1 LGFSASFRNLTSS
14 LVPFSFPPFLTH
26 PLTRRGR
33 PHGERPPSSVPRQVC
48 AHPSLSGGLG
58 SSLLPPYCP
67 CTHSNPEIY
76 INLSILKLL
85 TTALIHFILF
95 WYIANILPCVL
106 LLILLE
112 KIQKFPRFFNLFS
125 KRVDKTLKK
134 ANPHLLSFVF
144 YYSHFGCLRNFSWY
158 TNHWLNQDAIFY
170 KPQGFLFTVFLKHL
184 YFSEFTFLN
193 FHKTF
198 QETRVALLSERI
210 VDERFLNTPA
220 LP

>member
-1 LGFSASFRNLTSS
+1 LGFTASFRNLTSS
-14 LVPFSFPPFLTH
+14 LVPLRFPPVSTH
-26 PLTRRGR
+26 PPTHTPGKASWGTPSIFSPPTSVRAPLNQRR
-33 PHGERPPSSVPRQVC
+33 SWVSTTT
-48 AHPSLSGGLG
+48 
-58 SSLLPPYCP
+58 LLRVH
-67 CTHSNPEIY
+67 TLKSR
-76 INLSILKLL
+76 NLYKLILKLL

-95 WYIANILPCVL
+95 WYIANILLCVL

>member
-1 LGFSASFRNLTSS
+1 MGSADHLQS
-14 LVPFSFPPFLTH
+14 PC
-26 PLTRRGR
+26 
-33 PHGERPPSSVPRQVC
+33 VC
-48 AHPSLSGGLG
+48 THPSLSGGLG
-58 SSLLPPYCP
+58 SLLPPYYA
-67 CTHSNPEIY
+67 CTHSNPKIY

>member
-1 LGFSASFRNLTSS
+1 MGNALHLQSPDKCARTPPSRRRSWVFSTTTLLPVHTLKSRNLYK
-14 LVPFSFPPFLTH
+14 P
-26 PLTRRGR
+26 
-33 PHGERPPSSVPRQVC
+33 
-48 AHPSLSGGLG
+48 
-58 SSLLPPYCP
+58 
-67 CTHSNPEIY
+67 
-76 INLSILKLL
+76 ILKLL

>member
-1 LGFSASFRNLTSS
+1 MGFTASFRNLTGS
-14 LVPFSFPPFLTH
+14 LVPFRFPPFSTH

-33 PHGERPPSSVPRQVC
+33 PHGERRPSSVPLCVHAPLPQWRSWV
-48 AHPSLSGGLG
+48 STTT
-58 SSLLPPYCP
+58 LLRVH
-67 CTHSNPEIY
+67 TLKSR
-76 INLSILKLL
+76 NLYKPILKLL

-95 WYIANILPCVL
+95 WYIANILPCAL

-220 LP
+220 LL

>member
-14 LVPFSFPPFLTH
+14 LVPFSFPPFSTH

-33 PHGERPPSSVPRQVC
+33 PHGERPPSSVP
-48 AHPSLSGGLG
+48 LSVRVPLPRRR
-58 SSLLPPYCP
+58 SWVFATTLLPVH
-67 CTHSNPEIY
+67 TLKSR
-76 INLSILKLL
+76 NLYKPILKLL

-220 LP
+220 LL